1 MVDIFYMFFFLG
13 RHVYPHIAVSSKKKH
28 AIIP

>member
-1 MVDIFYMFFFLG
+1 MVDIFYGKFFLG
-13 RHVYPHIAVSSKKKH
+13 HDVYRHIAVSSKKKH